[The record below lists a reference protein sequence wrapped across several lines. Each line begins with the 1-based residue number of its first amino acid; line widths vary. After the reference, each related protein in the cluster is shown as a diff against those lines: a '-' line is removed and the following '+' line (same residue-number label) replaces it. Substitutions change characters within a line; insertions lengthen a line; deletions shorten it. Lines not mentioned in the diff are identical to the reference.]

1 MASSSKGKARPPR
14 LKLSVSND
22 TPATACDGTDG
33 VGAGPGGGGGGQ
45 GRGGDGS
52 WEVAAGLPPIHSP
65 ASSPH
70 NGRNPVLPQT
80 VRSPK
85 NHSPAGERTG
95 RSWST
100 SAKARGFQSG
110 SQVGNAHL
118 SGSGLGWVVWGEYRP
133 LPNTHLLNV
142 LGVVVSHGF
151 RAWCSSREPLRV

>member
-1 MASSSKGKARPPR
+1 MAFSGKAKARPPR
-14 LKLSVSND
+14 LTLSDSND

-85 NHSPAGERTG
+85 NRSPAGERMG
-95 RSWST
+95 RPWST
-100 SAKARGFQSG
+100 SAKARRFKSG

-118 SGSGLGWVVWGEYRP
+118 SGSGWGSVGWVSTDLCRTLTY
-133 LPNTHLLNV
+133 
-142 LGVVVSHGF
+142 
-151 RAWCSSREPLRV
+151 